1 MAGSLDYYGYK
12 DENTALVNAKTLE
25 EWKQS
30 QKDKEQDEKIKRNYN
45 DNTIQQNEIDRNS
58 YINDTQT
65 MQIND
70 LYEKIENIPSGGTVT
85 DLDMGDWG

>member
-25 EWKQS
+25 EWKQI
-30 QKDKEQDEKIKRNYN
+30 QKDKEQDEKIKRNYD
-45 DNTIQQNEIDRNS
+45 DNAIQQNEIDRNS
-58 YINDTQT
+58 YINDTQI

-85 DLDMGDWG
+85 DLDMGDWV